1 MKCNGD
7 DMYSREEF
15 GEFLL
20 KEKKDGTKIMVRDV
34 QLALLEMMK
43 DIDKICRDNNIEYC
57 LTGGS
62 TLGAY
67 LYKGFIPWDD
77 DLDIA
82 MMRKD
87 YKKFIKALEKDLD
100 KEKYTFHCF
109 EKNKKYDVTWPYMK
123 IRKKNTYIKEV
134 NKLLPNR
141 CDDCNG
147 IFIDVFIYDY
157 MAKSTI
163 LDLPLRL
170 CNSVL
175 MPIIIFFE
183 NLKLNPI
190 PLKWLYRFNAKLYG
204 KIFNGSKYIGDDLTW
219 TYRNPMTPLRYEKAK
234 MFPAVLTPFEDT
246 MLPVPNDTR
255 DYLIRHWTE
264 RCLTP
269 LPPEKR
275 KPGHVFDIS
284 LTSSTPEE

>member
-1 MKCNGD
+1 MKTRQE
-7 DMYSREEF
+7 Y
-15 GEFLL
+15 LL

-34 QLALLEMMK
+34 QLALLEMAK
-43 DIDKICRDNNIEYC
+43 DIDKICKDNNIEYC

-62 TLGAY
+62 TIGAY
-67 LYKGFIPWDD
+67 KYKGFIPWDD
-77 DLDIA
+77 DFDIA
-82 MMRKD
+82 MLRKD
-87 YKKFIKALEKDLD
+87 YKRFIKALEKDLD

-141 CDDCNG
+141 CTDCDG

-163 LDLPLRL
+163 MDLPLRL

-183 NLKLNPI
+183 NIKINPI
-190 PLKWLYRFNAKLYG
+190 PLKHLYRFNAKLYG
-204 KIFNGSKYIGDDLTW
+204 FLNQKSKYIGDDLTW
-219 TYRNPMTPLRYEKAK
+219 TYRNPMTPLRYRKDK
-234 MFPAVLTPFEDT
+234 IFPAVRVPFEDT
-246 MLPVPNDTR
+246 EFPVQNGMKE
-255 DYLIRHWTE
+255 YMIRHWGE
-264 RCLTP
+264 NVFKP
-269 LPPEKR
+269 LPIEKQ
-275 KPGHVFDIS
+275 KPGHVYDIN
-284 LTSSTPEE
+284 LTSSKPEE

>member
-1 MKCNGD
+1 MSYNGD
-7 DMYSREEF
+7 VMYSRKDF

-43 DIDKICRDNNIEYC
+43 DIDKICKDNNIEYC

-67 LYKGFIPWDD
+67 LYQGFIPWDD

-141 CDDCNG
+141 CTDCDG

-163 LDLPLRL
+163 FDLPLRL

-183 NLKLNPI
+183 NMKINPI
-190 PLKWLYRFNAKLYG
+190 PLKYLYRFNAKLYG
-204 KIFNGSKYIGDDLTW
+204 KIFKGSKYIGDDLTW
-219 TYRNPMTPLRYEKAK
+219 TYRNPMNPLRYEKSK
-234 MFPAVLTPFEDT
+234 MFPTKLTPFEDT
-246 MLPVPNDTR
+246 MLPVPNDAR

-264 RCLTP
+264 SCLTP
-269 LPPEKR
+269 LPVEKR
-275 KPGHVFDIS
+275 KPGHVYDIN
-284 LTSSTPEE
+284 LTSSKPEE

>member
-1 MKCNGD
+1 
-7 DMYSREEF
+7 MYNREDF

-34 QLALLEMMK
+34 QLALMDMMK
-43 DIDKICRDNNIEYC
+43 DIDEVCKKNNIEYC

-62 TLGAY
+62 TIGAY
-67 LYKGFIPWDD
+67 LYQGFIPWDD
-77 DLDIA
+77 DMDIA
-82 MMRKD
+82 MMRSE

-141 CDDCNG
+141 CTDCDG
-147 IFIDVFIYDY
+147 IFIDVFIYDH

-163 LDLPLRL
+163 MDLPLRL
-170 CNSVL
+170 VNSLL

-183 NLKLNPI
+183 NMHINPI
-190 PLKWLYRFNAKLYG
+190 PLKYWYRGNAKLYG
-204 KIFNGSKYIGDDLTW
+204 FLNQKSKYIGDDLTW
-219 TYRNPMTPLRYEKAK
+219 TYRSPLHPLRYRLSE
-234 MFPAVLTPFEDT
+234 MFPTVRVPFEDT
-246 MLPVPNDTR
+246 ELPVQKNMKE
-255 DYLIRHWTE
+255 YMLRHWGE
-264 RCLTP
+264 KVFTP

-275 KPGHVFDIS
+275 KPGHVYDIN
-284 LTSSTPEE
+284 LSSSEPEE

>member
-175 MPIIIFFE
+175 MPVIIFFE

-204 KIFNGSKYIGDDLTW
+204 KIFYGSKYIGDDLTW

>member
-1 MKCNGD
+1 MSYNGD
-7 DMYSREEF
+7 VMYSREDF

-43 DIDKICRDNNIEYC
+43 DIDKICKDNNIEYC

-67 LYKGFIPWDD
+67 LYQGFIPWDD

-141 CDDCNG
+141 CTDCDG

-163 LDLPLRL
+163 FDLPLRL

-183 NLKLNPI
+183 NMKINPI
-190 PLKWLYRFNAKLYG
+190 PLKYLYRFNAKLYG
-204 KIFNGSKYIGDDLTW
+204 KIFKGSKYIGDDLTW
-219 TYRNPMTPLRYEKAK
+219 TYRNPMNPLRYEKSK
-234 MFPAVLTPFEDT
+234 MFPTKLTPFEDT
-246 MLPVPNDTR
+246 MLPVPNDAR

-264 RCLTP
+264 SCLTP
-269 LPPEKR
+269 LPVEKR
-275 KPGHVFDIS
+275 KPGHVYDIN
-284 LTSSTPEE
+284 LTSSKPEE

>member
-1 MKCNGD
+1 
-7 DMYSREEF
+7 MYSREDF

-43 DIDKICRDNNIEYC
+43 DIDKICVENNIDYC

-62 TLGAY
+62 TLGAV

-100 KEKYTFHCF
+100 KDKYTFHCY

-141 CDDCNG
+141 CTDCNG

-157 MAKSTI
+157 MAKTTVM
-163 LDLPLRL
+163 DLPLRV
-170 CNSVL
+170 CNSIL
-175 MPIIIFFE
+175 MPVIIFFE
-183 NLKLNPI
+183 NLKINPI
-190 PLKWLYRFNAKLYG
+190 PLKSLYRFNAKLYG
-204 KIFNGSKYIGDDLTW
+204 ALNKKSKYIGDDLTW
-219 TYRNPMTPLRYEKAK
+219 TYRNPLTPLRYRKEK
-234 MFPAVLTPFEDT
+234 MFPTVRTPFEDT
-246 MLPVPNDTR
+246 TLPVPNDAKE
-255 DYLIRHWTE
+255 YLIRHWGE
-264 RCLTP
+264 KCLTP

-275 KPGHVFDIS
+275 KPGHVFDIN
-284 LTSSTPEE
+284 LTSDQPEE